1 MLELRR
7 DDLQLFIIHYS
18 FFCVCFVL
26 LYMGNFEF
34 KLHSKNRYP
43 LKKSLLK
50 LHCPYHELLDL
61 DRIQMFPLIAGMV
74 PI

>member
-1 MLELRR
+1 MAVFAIGLSRCHR
-7 DDLQLFIIHYS
+7 H
-18 FFCVCFVL
+18 
-26 LYMGNFEF
+26 
-34 KLHSKNRYP
+34 RYP